1 VFLGVK
7 DTIRADAES
16 PISKE
21 SGVKEAAVRESG

>member
-1 VFLGVK
+1 VFFGVRV
-7 DTIRADAES
+7 TVREEAES